1 MINDVPRSNEPL
13 RDKLAETRDN
23 IVDMA
28 HIATDSVRDKFH
40 ALKDKA
46 AEKYGDG
53 KQKMHELEE
62 NLARRVQEAPMKSV
76 LIAAGVGLV
85 LGFLWRRS

>member
-1 MINDVPRSNEPL
+1 MINDVPRSPDPL
-13 RDKLAETRDN
+13 REKLAETRDN

-28 HIATDSVRDKFH
+28 HIAGDSVRDKLH
-40 ALKDKA
+40 AIKDKA
-46 AEKYGDG
+46 AETYGDG
-53 KQKMHELEE
+53 KQKLHELEE
-62 NLARRVQEAPMKSV
+62 NLSRRVQESPMKSV